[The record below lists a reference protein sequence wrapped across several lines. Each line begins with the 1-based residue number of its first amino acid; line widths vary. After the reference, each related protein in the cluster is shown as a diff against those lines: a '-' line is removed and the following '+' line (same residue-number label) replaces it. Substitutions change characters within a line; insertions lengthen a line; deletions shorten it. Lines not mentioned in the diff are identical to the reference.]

1 MEKLEAAI
9 EAILF
14 SAGDSVETGR
24 IAKAIGQDKTTTE
37 KIIRNMMLKYN
48 ARDRGI
54 KILELDGA
62 FQLCTKQEYYEYLV
76 EIALQPK
83 KAVLTDVMLE
93 TLSII
98 AYKQP
103 VTKQEIEKIFVE
115 NQRFHNMMVSVLSF
129 GFKYGIPV
137 DADLVFDVRCFP
149 NPFYIDELKR
159 KTGNDKEVQDYVMSF
174 PTAVSFME
182 KLNDMLD
189 FMIPLYIEEGKV
201 SLTVAIGCTGGK
213 HRSVTMTNKLAEHLK
228 QTGHEVNVS
237 CRDIGRE

>member
-103 VTKQEIEKIFVE
+103 VTKQEIEKIRGVKCD
-115 NQRFHNMMVSVLSF
+115 H
-129 GFKYGIPV
+129 
-137 DADLVFDVRCFP
+137 
-149 NPFYIDELKR
+149 
-159 KTGNDKEVQDYVMSF
+159 
-174 PTAVSFME
+174 
-182 KLNDMLD
+182 
-189 FMIPLYIEEGKV
+189 
-201 SLTVAIGCTGGK
+201 AI
-213 HRSVTMTNKLAEHLK
+213 NKLVEYNLVYEVGRLDAPGRPALFATTEEFLRRFGIGSTQNLPAADPVVEAEIRM
-228 QTGHEVNVS
+228 EVEEELSESGELISSENGK
-237 CRDIGRE
+237 DDTIQEETL

>member
-103 VTKQEIEKIFVE
+103 VTKQEIEKIRGVKCDQSGSGTGTTGCPGTSYSFWDNGRIFEEFWSTVDRGSANDQSGE
-115 NQRFHNMMVSVLSF
+115 NGRF
-129 GFKYGIPV
+129 
-137 DADLVFDVRCFP
+137 
-149 NPFYIDELKR
+149 
-159 KTGNDKEVQDYVMSF
+159 
-174 PTAVSFME
+174 
-182 KLNDMLD
+182 
-189 FMIPLYIEEGKV
+189 
-201 SLTVAIGCTGGK
+201 
-213 HRSVTMTNKLAEHLK
+213 
-228 QTGHEVNVS
+228 
-237 CRDIGRE
+237 

>member
-76 EIALQPK
+76 DVFRPGFTCL
-83 KAVLTDVMLE
+83 AVLWILRSS
-93 TLSII
+93 L
-98 AYKQP
+98 
-103 VTKQEIEKIFVE
+103 
-115 NQRFHNMMVSVLSF
+115 RFHLRGSHTL
-129 GFKYGIPV
+129 
-137 DADLVFDVRCFP
+137 
-149 NPFYIDELKR
+149 
-159 KTGNDKEVQDYVMSF
+159 
-174 PTAVSFME
+174 
-182 KLNDMLD
+182 
-189 FMIPLYIEEGKV
+189 
-201 SLTVAIGCTGGK
+201 
-213 HRSVTMTNKLAEHLK
+213 
-228 QTGHEVNVS
+228 
-237 CRDIGRE
+237 

>member
-76 EIALQPK
+76 EIALQKNETENRPMFSMNTLAK
-83 KAVLTDVMLE
+83 IQKNGTPYRNVL
-93 TLSII
+93 
-98 AYKQP
+98 Q
-103 VTKQEIEKIFVE
+103 TK
-115 NQRFHNMMVSVLSF
+115 H
-129 GFKYGIPV
+129 
-137 DADLVFDVRCFP
+137 
-149 NPFYIDELKR
+149 
-159 KTGNDKEVQDYVMSF
+159 
-174 PTAVSFME
+174 
-182 KLNDMLD
+182 
-189 FMIPLYIEEGKV
+189 
-201 SLTVAIGCTGGK
+201 
-213 HRSVTMTNKLAEHLK
+213 
-228 QTGHEVNVS
+228 
-237 CRDIGRE
+237 CR